1 MHRAGVIDALSQEVV
16 GQDTAVT
23 YFYCDYADHNTLE
36 ASAILGT
43 IIQQLL
49 AAKTNIEEVIAVK
62 IRDTFNHGI
71 SKPLLGD
78 LFKILECIILEYHR
92 RVYIFIDGL
101 DEASLETQENVLSN
115 LAKLTTTRG
124 TLLRLCI
131 SARKFNLRSAHFSS
145 CLSLDV
151 SGNHVK
157 EDMEHYIK
165 GSVQQRLHSL
175 PVMLTHSYLEQSAV
189 SELTAKAHGL

>member
-1 MHRAGVIDALSQEVV
+1 MINALSQGLV
-16 GQDTAVT
+16 GQDTDVT
-23 YFYCDYADHNTLE
+23 FFYCDYADHNTLE
-36 ASAILGT
+36 ASVILGT

-49 AAKTNIEEVIAVK
+49 AVKTSIEEAIAVK

-71 SKPLLGD
+71 SKPSLGD
-78 LFKILECIILEYHR
+78 LSNILECIILEYHR

-101 DEASLETQENVLSN
+101 DEASLETQEKVLSS
-115 LAKLTTTRG
+115 LEKLSTKCG

-131 SARKFNLRSAHFSS
+131 SARKIILRSAYFSS

-151 SGNHVK
+151 SESRVE
-157 EDMEHYIK
+157 EDMEHYIR
-165 GSVQQRLHSL
+165 GSVQQRLHNL

-189 SELTAKAHGL
+189 HELTAKAHGL